1 MTARP
6 ARGGAFRPVDKVII
20 TLQSVAIR
28 DETTPWG
35 WVMPPAWLTAVAW
48 AYLSICFAC
57 AGVISYDIAVSRRRQ
72 PMGVMNAVYPI
83 TALYFGP
90 LALAFYWRWARA
102 GRRPAAAPAPVS
114 RQPVPRPAMAP
125 AGDGMHAHGGQ
136 HAGDGMAGGHEA
148 DRVGDPPSSHTRGK
162 PRWAVMATEVSHCGS
177 GCVLGDVISEF
188 VIFALALTIAGT
200 ALWAEYIGDY
210 ILALVLGIVFQY
222 FAIAPM
228 RGLGLKAGL
237 RAAAKADVISLTAFE
252 VGLFGWMAV
261 MTFVLF
267 PAPHELMP
275 NVAAFWLLMQ
285 IGMII
290 GFATSWPANVWLV
303 RRGIKVPM

>member
-1 MTARP
+1 MAPT
-6 ARGGAFRPVDKVII
+6 
-20 TLQSVAIR
+20 
-28 DETTPWG
+28 
-35 WVMPPAWLTAVAW
+35 WLTAVAW
-48 AYLSICFAC
+48 IYLAVCFAC
-57 AGVISYDIAVSRRRQ
+57 AGIIGYDIVVSGRRQ

-90 LALAFYWRWARA
+90 LALGFYWRWARA
-102 GRRPAAAPAPVS
+102 ARRP
-114 RQPVPRPAMAP
+114 PRGP
-125 AGDGMHAHGGQ
+125 GGV
-136 HAGDGMAGGHEA
+136 A
-148 DRVGDPPSSHTRGK
+148 RRGK

-200 ALWAEYIGDY
+200 ALWAEYAGDY
-210 ILALVLGIVFQY
+210 ILALVFGVMFQY

-228 RGLGLKAGL
+228 RGLGVRDGL

-267 PAPHELMP
+267 PAPNLLMP
-275 NVAAFWLLMQ
+275 NSAAFWLLMQ
-285 IGMII
+285 VGMII

>member
-1 MTARP
+1 MAPT
-6 ARGGAFRPVDKVII
+6 
-20 TLQSVAIR
+20 
-28 DETTPWG
+28 
-35 WVMPPAWLTAVAW
+35 WLTAVAW
-48 AYLSICFAC
+48 VYLSICFAC
-57 AGVISYDIAVSRRRQ
+57 AGIIGYDIAVNRRRQ

-102 GRRPAAAPAPVS
+102 ARRPPAAPASVS
-114 RQPVPRPAMAP
+114 RESAPRPMAP
-125 AGDGMHAHGGQ
+125 AGDGMRGNGGPHTGADMADEHG
-136 HAGDGMAGGHEA
+136 A
-148 DRVGDPPSSHTRGK
+148 DRTGDPPPSGTRGK

-200 ALWAEYIGDY
+200 TLWAEYIGDY
-210 ILALVLGIVFQY
+210 ILALVLGIMFQY

-228 RGLGLKAGL
+228 RGLGVRDGL

-252 VGLFGWMAV
+252 IGLFGWMAV

-267 PAPHELMP
+267 PAPHHLMP